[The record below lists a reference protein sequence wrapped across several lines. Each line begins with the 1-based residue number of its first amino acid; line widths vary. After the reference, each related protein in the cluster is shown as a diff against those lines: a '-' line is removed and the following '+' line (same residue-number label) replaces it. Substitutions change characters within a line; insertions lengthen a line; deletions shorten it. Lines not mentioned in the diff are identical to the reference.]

1 MKKKELIKC
10 HIMWNGDTP
19 VRFFMNKKI
28 KYENNNQINEKV
40 LIVELIAITEVMK
53 MKMEQ

>member
-1 MKKKELIKC
+1 
-10 HIMWNGDTP
+10 
-19 VRFFMNKKI
+19 MNKKI